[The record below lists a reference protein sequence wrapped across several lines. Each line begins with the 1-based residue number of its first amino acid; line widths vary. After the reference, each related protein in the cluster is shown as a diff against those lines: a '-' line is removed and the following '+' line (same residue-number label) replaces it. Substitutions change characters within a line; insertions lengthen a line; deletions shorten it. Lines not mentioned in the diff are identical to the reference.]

1 MGKISE
7 TESIILPNVPAISGE
22 KPAQEPS
29 VRKRREKTGK
39 QQFKKKKKNKLRTI
53 VLLVV
58 AVLVLGGGGYGVYR
72 LFFYEEPVEVV
83 TGTTVR
89 DTIETLIEGTAVTS
103 PTSFQ
108 MLTVPVDGVVD
119 KVFVSQ
125 GDTVEVGDPL
135 YSIDGDSIEEDLA
148 DLEATIA
155 DYEDQLAELY
165 ESVDSLTISAP
176 FSGKLLDVAVEN
188 GDEVGASTA
197 VATLVDDSKMI
208 LELYYSVAYRDY
220 ITKGMDA
227 EVSISQ
233 YMTTLSGTVTGTKD
247 VSYITPEGAE
257 CFKVI
262 ISVDNPGTLTEG
274 LEATATINSSDL
286 RMSPADAGTLEYYQT
301 KTISAGV
308 SGDITLYS
316 LDESLRVSSGE
327 LLAVIDNDTYE
338 SQIKTLEKKIDSAR
352 LNLEELNE
360 DLADC
365 AATADVAGTV
375 IFVRIDAGD
384 EVDAGTSSMA
394 IYNTDTMEIEA
405 NISEIQNEYIKMGM
419 EVTITKSGASTDQT
433 FTGIVTEVSLEATS
447 SNGVA
452 YFPTT
457 ITIES
462 EGKLSAG
469 VYVTYTITAAQ
480 AEDAVL
486 APVAAIKKT
495 TAGECLFIQADTV
508 PENAVELDEGVVP
521 DGFYAVLVETGL
533 QSNNYIQITSGVDEG
548 VTVYIQTCRQAAAYP
563 AVTKRRRRRM
573 TTAK

>member
-1 MGKISE
+1 MISSITGGCIRWAKISE

-233 YMTTLSGTVTGTKD
+233 YMTTLSGTVT
-247 VSYITPEGAE
+247 AQ
-257 CFKVI
+257 
-262 ISVDNPGTLTEG
+262 
-274 LEATATINSSDL
+274 
-286 RMSPADAGTLEYYQT
+286 RMS
-301 KTISAGV
+301 
-308 SGDITLYS
+308 
-316 LDESLRVSSGE
+316 
-327 LLAVIDNDTYE
+327 
-338 SQIKTLEKKIDSAR
+338 
-352 LNLEELNE
+352 
-360 DLADC
+360 
-365 AATADVAGTV
+365 AT
-375 IFVRIDAGD
+375 
-384 EVDAGTSSMA
+384 
-394 IYNTDTMEIEA
+394 
-405 NISEIQNEYIKMGM
+405 
-419 EVTITKSGASTDQT
+419 
-433 FTGIVTEVSLEATS
+433 
-447 SNGVA
+447 
-452 YFPTT
+452 
-457 ITIES
+457 
-462 EGKLSAG
+462 
-469 VYVTYTITAAQ
+469 
-480 AEDAVL
+480 
-486 APVAAIKKT
+486 
-495 TAGECLFIQADTV
+495 
-508 PENAVELDEGVVP
+508 
-521 DGFYAVLVETGL
+521 
-533 QSNNYIQITSGVDEG
+533 
-548 VTVYIQTCRQAAAYP
+548 
-563 AVTKRRRRRM
+563 
-573 TTAK
+573 